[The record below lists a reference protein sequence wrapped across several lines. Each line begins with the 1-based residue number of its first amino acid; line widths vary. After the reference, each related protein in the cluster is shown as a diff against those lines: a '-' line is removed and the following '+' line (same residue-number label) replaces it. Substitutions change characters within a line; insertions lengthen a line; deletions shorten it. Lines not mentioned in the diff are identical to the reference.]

1 MLNKEQ
7 VALTMEIVN
16 RAEKLGLMQSD
27 KLTALIDL
35 EKATEHFNLRLAD
48 MLNADDFNFAHDF
61 VQIQNDGRVQ
71 RKVFAAFCREGIM
84 VSDKRYAPIAAELEG
99 VAKRLGMEVW
109 EVEELI
115 YRKVEERYHLED
127 IKTWYEDTYEKDCSD
142 KLAMAILNEYE
153 DGEDANV
160 DFWTNLEN
168 AYKRVKEKRKNG
180 RKQ

>member
-1 MLNKEQ
+1 
-7 VALTMEIVN
+7 
-16 RAEKLGLMQSD
+16 
-27 KLTALIDL
+27 
-35 EKATEHFNLRLAD
+35 
-48 MLNADDFNFAHDF
+48 
-61 VQIQNDGRVQ
+61 
-71 RKVFAAFCREGIM
+71 M
-84 VSDKRYAPIAAELEG
+84 VSDERYAPIAAELDD

-142 KLAMAILNEYE
+142 KLARAILNEYE